1 MKNATVVGAGTMGP
15 GIAATLAYGGMD
27 VVVTDVSADAL
38 AQSKD
43 SVEAAFAVL
52 ERIGAAT
59 ATRGAV
65 RHEDDL
71 EKALAGAELVVE
83 SVPER
88 ADVKAQVFAE
98 LDRLAPEGAILA
110 SNTSGIPI
118 SKLQESTARP
128 ESVVGM
134 HWSNPPFVIPV
145 IEVIAGKQTA
155 SQVVDDLRAL
165 IVGLGLLP
173 VTVKKDVPGFVEN
186 RVLYAIMRE
195 CLDLADAGVIE
206 PEDLD
211 ACVKW
216 SIGFKLAV
224 IGPLELLD
232 VAGLDIYQAVASYLN
247 ADLSNRTDVSAAIT
261 ERTAR
266 NELGMKTGKGIY
278 DYTPES
284 IQELRAQRAGK
295 LVAVRKTLEGR
306 G

>member
-15 GIAATLAYGGMD
+15 GIAATLAHGGMD

-38 AQSKD
+38 AKSKEA
-43 SVEAAFAVL
+43 VEMAFAVL
-52 ERIGAAT
+52 ERIGAGKT
-59 ATRGAV
+59 TRGTLS
-65 RHEDDL
+65 HHDDL
-71 EKALAGAELVVE
+71 ETALKDAELVVE

-88 ADVKAQVFAE
+88 ADIKAEVFAE
-98 LDRLAPEGAILA
+98 IDRLAPAGAILA
-110 SNTSGIPI
+110 SNTSGLPI
-118 SKLQESTARP
+118 SKLQEATTRP

-145 IEVIAGKQTA
+145 IEVIAGKQTSSKA
-155 SQVVDDLRAL
+155 VDDLRSL
-165 IVGLGLLP
+165 ILELGLLP
-173 VTVKKDVPGFVEN
+173 VVVKKDVPGFVEN

-195 CLDLADAGVIE
+195 CLDLAAEGVIDA
-206 PEDLD
+206 EDLD
-211 ACVKW
+211 TCVKW
-216 SIGFKLAV
+216 GIGFKLAV

-247 ADLSNRTDVSAAIT
+247 AELSNRTDVSAAIT

-266 NELGMKTGKGIY
+266 KELGMKTGKGIY

-284 IQELRAQRAGK
+284 IQELRAQRAAK

-306 G
+306 T